1 MTEILTESFCE
12 RCGTRYTFES
22 AVPSQRRLTG
32 LKVLGRGLKNFVM
45 SDDASLDEAM
55 SAARSDVDRDATN
68 HQLDAFHRTFSF
80 CMSCRQYTCANCWNE
95 TEARCLSCEPLAIDF
110 ASTEALPDIDIDPA
124 RLLRLMGGANGADP
138 AHEHI
143 EPVAPAEHEHE
154 HEHSQAEAPS
164 FAMSEQLAGQ
174 TEAPAEHEDAEE
186 PAAVVQDPWPT
197 TPAAPVSWPEGFVGS
212 TALENEPEA
221 ALTTGPEAVDEP
233 APELA
238 TALAE
243 VPTDTA
249 PDTTPVEWW
258 ARSEVLAE
266 DQPVAAIEVPDAPA
280 TSLEPIAAEVEGVA
294 SREVEV
300 GEPMAVEPMAVAPE
314 AVAEPQIA
322 AAEPIAAEAEA
333 EAVAVAMAEPEVA
346 AAESIAAAATLSDA
360 LAEYEAAF
368 SAPIPAPEMVEA
380 SIVQPVED
388 RSQAAAEESPV
399 AASLIP
405 VPEALPEP
413 VFSEPEPRAVV
424 EVAPAAA
431 PAAATPAAEPSDA
444 TPAAETV
451 ESAVPEEPVAAALPA
466 TPETPEA
473 PTAEPAGATDHV
485 AQPVWRAPADP
496 ASPAPQWP
504 TGPRWP
510 TGLPT
515 GGTPSSLPPPV
526 DALAALMARNSTEA
540 MWAASSLEIL
550 QPASAAPTIAAIQ
563 SCGNCGIS
571 LSATARF
578 CRRCGTPQV

>member
-124 RLLRLMGGANGADP
+124 RLLRVMGGANGADP
-138 AHEHI
+138 AHEHV

-154 HEHSQAEAPS
+154 HEHPQAEAPS

-233 APELA
+233 APDLGA
-238 TALAE
+238 ALAE

-249 PDTTPVEWW
+249 RDTTPVEWW

-280 TSLEPIAAEVEGVA
+280 TSLEPIAAKVEGVA
-294 SREVEV
+294 SRE
-300 GEPMAVEPMAVAPE
+300 AAE
-314 AVAEPQIA
+314 AVAEPEVA
-322 AAEPIAAEAEA
+322 AVESIAAEAEA
-333 EAVAVAMAEPEVA
+333 VAEPEVA
-346 AAESIAAAATLSDA
+346 AVESIAAEATLSDA

-368 SAPIPAPEMVEA
+368 SAPIPAPEIVEA

-399 AASLIP
+399 AASPIP

-444 TPAAETV
+444 TPAAETI
-451 ESAVPEEPVAAALPA
+451 ESAAPVEPVAATPAAAL
-466 TPETPEA
+466 ETPTA
-473 PTAEPAGATDHV
+473 PPAGSTVEPAAPTDHV
-485 AQPVWRAPADP
+485 AQPVWRAPADS

-550 QPASAAPTIAAIQ
+550 QPAAATPVVAAIQ

-578 CRRCGTPQV
+578 CRRCGTPQG